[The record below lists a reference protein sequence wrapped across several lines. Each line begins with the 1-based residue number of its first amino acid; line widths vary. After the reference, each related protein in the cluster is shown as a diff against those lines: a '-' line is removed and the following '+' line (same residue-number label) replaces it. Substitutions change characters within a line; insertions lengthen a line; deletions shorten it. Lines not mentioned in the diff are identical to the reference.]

1 MVAEQCGRRLAQA
14 YTRRARARL
23 PLPEQTPAALIQTCV
38 IASRGAQ
45 AENEIQ
51 VSRIQ
56 RTQENST
63 CNIHYQ
69 NQLAFRPGS
78 YRWLPH

>member
-51 VSRIQ
+51 LSRI
-56 RTQENST
+56 
-63 CNIHYQ
+63 
-69 NQLAFRPGS
+69 
-78 YRWLPH
+78 

>member
-1 MVAEQCGRRLAQA
+1 MIKKVDGGVAIAEARTMVAEQCGRRLAQA

-23 PLPEQTPAALIQTCV
+23 PLPEQTPAALIETCV

-51 VSRIQ
+51 LSRI
-56 RTQENST
+56 
-63 CNIHYQ
+63 
-69 NQLAFRPGS
+69 
-78 YRWLPH
+78 

>member
-1 MVAEQCGRRLAQA
+1 MIKKVDGGLAIAATRTMVAAQCGRRLAQA

-23 PLPEQTPAALIQTCV
+23 PLPEQTPAALIETCV

-51 VSRIQ
+51 LSRI
-56 RTQENST
+56 
-63 CNIHYQ
+63 
-69 NQLAFRPGS
+69 
-78 YRWLPH
+78 